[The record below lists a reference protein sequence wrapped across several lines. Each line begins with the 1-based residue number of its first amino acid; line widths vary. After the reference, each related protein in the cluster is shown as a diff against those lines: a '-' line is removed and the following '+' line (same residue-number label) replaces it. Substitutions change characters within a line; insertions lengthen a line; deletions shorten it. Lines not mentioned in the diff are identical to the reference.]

1 MVRLICN
8 VYVGP
13 QQRANEPSGQIKST
27 TTLNSTITSG
37 TEPPPTDDRVDEVI
51 ESQPSETFK

>member
-8 VYVGP
+8 VYLGP
-13 QQRANEPSGQIKST
+13 QQRANEPSGQINST
-27 TTLNSTITSG
+27 TTLNSTTTSG
-37 TEPPPTDDRVDEVI
+37 TEPAPTDDRVDEVS